1 MLLPLESTFTREPLE
16 DGVISYDC
24 KYCGHSSLEKDRA
37 ICHAHKE
44 HLDAIL
50 EGSRLLGLMT
60 ADHFKMAWVKF
71 VMRRIPKREKDAA
84 YFKRVFHRDM
94 FAAEAARRG
103 L

>member
-1 MLLPLESTFTREPLE
+1 MLLSLESTFERKPLE
-16 DGVISYDC
+16 DGCISYDC
-24 KYCGHSSLEKDRA
+24 KYCGHSSLSTKEA
-37 ICHAHKE
+37 EAHAHKE

-60 ADHFKMAWVKF
+60 DEYFKFAWVTF
-71 VMRRIPKREKDAA
+71 VTRRIPKREKDAA